1 MTADAAPPAD
11 PRDTR
16 SLKALADR
24 LLRQAAGA
32 QPDAAARR
40 LAAALAQLPLLAILR
55 GITPAEA
62 VPVGRALVD
71 AGWSLIEVPLNS
83 PQPLDS
89 IAALAQ
95 AFPQA
100 LVGAGTVLD
109 ADQVRAVAAAGGQLI
124 VAPNTDVEVLFEAQR
139 LGLVCLPGVATPTEA
154 FAALAAGAQ
163 GLKLFPAEQFS
174 PAVLKAWRAVLPA
187 GTAVLPVG
195 GITPENLAGWRAAG
209 AAGAGIG
216 SALYKPGMAVAD
228 VAAQARR
235 FAQAWQAP
243 A

>member
-32 QPDAAARR
+32 QPDATGRR
-40 LAAALAQLPLLAILR
+40 LAAALGQLPLLAILR

-62 VPVGRALVD
+62 VPVGQALVD

-209 AAGAGIG
+209 SAGAGIG

-235 FAQAWQAP
+235 FAQAWRAP

>member
-40 LAAALAQLPLLAILR
+40 LAAALGQLPLLAILR

-62 VPVGRALVD
+62 VPVGQALVD

>member
-1 MTADAAPPAD
+1 MTSDADPPAT

-62 VPVGRALVD
+62 VPVGQALVD

-109 ADQVRAVAAAGGQLI
+109 VDAVRAVHAAGGRLI
-124 VAPNTDVEVLFEAQR
+124 VAPNTDVEVIFEAQR

-154 FAALAAGAQ
+154 FAALHAGAH
-163 GLKLFPAEQFS
+163 GLKLFPAEMVQ
-174 PAVLKAWRAVLPA
+174 PPVLKALRAVLPP
-187 GTAVLPVG
+187 GVPLLPVG
-195 GITPENLAGWRAAG
+195 GITPQSLATWRAAG

-216 SALYKPGMAVAD
+216 SALYKPGMTAAA
-228 VAAQARR
+228 VAAQARL
-235 FAQAWQAP
+235 FADAWQQA